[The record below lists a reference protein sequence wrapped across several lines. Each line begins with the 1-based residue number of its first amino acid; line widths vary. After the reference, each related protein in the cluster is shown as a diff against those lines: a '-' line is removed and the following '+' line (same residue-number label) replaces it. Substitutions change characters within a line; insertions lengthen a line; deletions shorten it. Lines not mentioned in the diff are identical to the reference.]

1 MPSLKQITIAQGT
14 PGEDSFRSTLHR
26 HHQRIVRHH
35 RLNQSNSA
43 NAPNTKKLLHR
54 SEHLPPLL
62 SRGDLPKVHV
72 GPKRQNMFNISNP
85 SSSKTNALAARIRT
99 QGKSNGISSSM
110 ADTTKDSIENDTSVK
125 ERSPLVR
132 PASYTESLVSKSKSG
147 GLKKRRK
154 GHRSRRRTIRISVP
168 SKKKLQSSVRG
179 GVHVQKALKTL
190 SKQGLREVL
199 TKNKLVKPGTKAPES
214 LLRHIAAGV
223 F

>member
-35 RLNQSNSA
+35 RLNQSNNV
-43 NAPNTKKLLHR
+43 NAPNTKKLMYRHER
-54 SEHLPPLL
+54 MPPLL
-62 SRGDLPKVHV
+62 SQGDLPTVHV
-72 GPKRQNMFNISNP
+72 GPKRVNTINP
-85 SSSKTNALAARIRT
+85 TRVKTTALAARIRS
-99 QGKSNGISSSM
+99 QGKSNGISSLM
-110 ADTTKDSIENDTSVK
+110 AESTNNSVKKNTSVN
-125 ERSPLVR
+125 ERSPSVR
-132 PASYTESLVSKSKSG
+132 RASYTESHVSKSKFG
-147 GLKKRRK
+147 GVKKRRK

-179 GVHVQKALKTL
+179 GVKVQKALQTL

-199 TKNKLVKPGTKAPES
+199 AKNKLVKPETKAPES

>member
-1 MPSLKQITIAQGT
+1 MPSLKHITIAHGT
-14 PGEDSFRSTLHR
+14 PGEDSFKSTLHR
-26 HHQRIVRHH
+26 HHQRIERHR

-43 NAPNTKKLLHR
+43 NAPNTKKLMHR
-54 SEHLPPLL
+54 HERLPPLL
-62 SRGDLPKVHV
+62 SRGDLPIVHV
-72 GPKRQNMFNISNP
+72 GKKKAIPTYHASV
-85 SSSKTNALAARIRT
+85 KTNALAARIRT

-110 ADTTKDSIENDTSVK
+110 AESTNHSVEKDTSVK
-125 ERSPLVR
+125 ERSPSVR
-132 PASYTESLVSKSKSG
+132 PASYTESHVSKSKSG

-179 GVHVQKALKTL
+179 GVQVQKALQTL

-199 TKNKLVKPGTKAPES
+199 AKNKLVKPETKAPES